1 MQHPLYATYLINQS
15 FNSDFKVVL
24 NSVPSF
30 ARSYGNI
37 MDVKQVNLK
46 LNHMMATISLA

>member
-37 MDVKQVNLK
+37 MDVQTSESEIKSYDGN
-46 LNHMMATISLA
+46 N